1 MKKSLKIA
9 LICLLIIAFVVG
21 GYYFVLFYSHH
32 KMLDAKDETAE
43 YYSSYSVQ
51 KDGYTLK
58 TKVYDTDE
66 ISSIGFMVEK
76 DGKTLYDSEKE
87 GYGWRAFDLKK
98 IDFSQ
103 NSLDIIVE
111 SGDMGEF
118 VFVYNGEVWELED

>member
-66 ISSIGFMVEK
+66 I
-76 DGKTLYDSEKE
+76 
-87 GYGWRAFDLKK
+87 
-98 IDFSQ
+98 
-103 NSLDIIVE
+103 
-111 SGDMGEF
+111 
-118 VFVYNGEVWELED
+118 